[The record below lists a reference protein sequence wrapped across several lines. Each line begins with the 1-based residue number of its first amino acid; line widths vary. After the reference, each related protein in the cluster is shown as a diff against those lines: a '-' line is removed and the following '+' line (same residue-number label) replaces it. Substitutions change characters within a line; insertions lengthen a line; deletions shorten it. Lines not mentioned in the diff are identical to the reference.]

1 MMAWSFRHVGINAV
15 FLQPRFGGLETQ
27 TRSIIPQLIRL
38 APDVRFSVFLNPSG
52 RELLAR
58 EDWAGDV
65 ALVTHPLLG
74 RRGLRAA
81 SELTILGAM
90 ATRRGVDTLYSLAL
104 TAPLRTRAVN
114 IVSLADVTWIVAPDP
129 AVGATMRLWRTVV
142 PTVARRA
149 DRVIA
154 ISNDGARAIAEHL
167 RVPRSRID
175 VVYPGHGLEQL
186 AAPAAEVDLRRRH
199 ALGDGPIVLS
209 LSQKRPHKNLL
220 RLVSAMVAVRQRA
233 PGAVLVLPGNPT
245 EHEQDLRAHA
255 AALGLGDAVTFLGYV
270 DSTDLE
276 GLYAASSCFVIASI
290 NEGFGLP
297 ILDAQRRGVP
307 VACSNASA
315 LPEAA
320 GPGAHYF
327 DPYDE
332 TDIARAIADL
342 LTDRTLAGRLVTAG
356 REHQAAFTWERS
368 AQGTLESFE
377 RAWAGPGR

>member
-1 MMAWSFRHVGINAV
+1 MSWSFRHVGINAV
-15 FLQPRFGGLETQ
+15 FLQPRMGGLETQ
-27 TRSIIPQLIRL
+27 TRALVPELMRL
-38 APDVRFSVFLNPSG
+38 APGVRFSVFVNPAG

-58 EDWAGDV
+58 EDWAGE
-65 ALVTHPLLG
+65 AELVTHPLLG

-81 SELTILGAM
+81 SELTILGPI

-114 IVSLADVTWIVAPDP
+114 VVALADITWIVAPDP
-129 AVGATMRLWRTVV
+129 DVGATMRLWRTVV
-142 PTVARRA
+142 PPVARRA

-154 ISNDGARAIAEHL
+154 MSQDGARAIAEHL
-167 RVPRSRID
+167 RVPRERID
-175 VVYPGHGLEQL
+175 VVAPGHGLDEL
-186 AAPAAEVDLRRRH
+186 TAPTPAGELRERLR
-199 ALGDGPIVLS
+199 LGDGPLVLS
-209 LSQKRPHKNLL
+209 VSQKRPHKNLL
-220 RLVSAMVAVRQRA
+220 RLVAAMVAVRERV

-245 EHEQDLRAHA
+245 EHERELRARA
-255 AALGLGDAVTFLGYV
+255 AALGLADAVRFPGYV
-270 DSTDLE
+270 SGADLE
-276 GLYAASSCFVIASI
+276 GLYAAASCFAIASV

-320 GPGAHYF
+320 GPGAHFF

-332 TDIARAIADL
+332 ADIARAIADL
-342 LTDRTLAGRLVTAG
+342 MCDGALAGRLVAAG

-368 AQGTLESFE
+368 AAATLDSFE
-377 RAWAGPGR
+377 RAWAGRRR